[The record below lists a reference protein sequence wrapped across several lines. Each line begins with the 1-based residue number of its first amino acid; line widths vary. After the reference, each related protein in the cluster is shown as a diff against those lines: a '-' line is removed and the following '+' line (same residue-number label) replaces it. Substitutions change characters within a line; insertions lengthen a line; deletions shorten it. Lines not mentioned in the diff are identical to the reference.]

1 MADWY
6 KDSMYLKADDT
17 GKSADDVVVD
27 SIIDIL
33 NKLTPSR
40 LNRKIWYRGGKLGNW
55 EVKAG
60 DSMKSV
66 FKVEECGKGAGLNL
80 VGDAPWFQVAWKE
93 YEKYK
98 GLREID
104 SPLKEKITE
113 YFDVS
118 SAAGLDY
125 DYTNP
130 WCGAFLA
137 WCFDQT
143 QDYKRINT
151 AKSAAAFGWKGST
164 WENGED
170 CEAFVGALIVFDFS
184 HVALIAGENLDGTRY
199 VYLGGNQGNGEKTAG
214 HQKIILGSVDKKS
227 KSIIAITK
235 PKKYTISEKDKE
247 LPKYDVSAEN
257 SKESS
262 R

>member
-1 MADWY
+1 
-6 KDSMYLKADDT
+6 
-17 GKSADDVVVD
+17 
-27 SIIDIL
+27 
-33 NKLTPSR
+33 
-40 LNRKIWYRGGKLGNW
+40 
-55 EVKAG
+55 
-60 DSMKSV
+60 MKSV
-66 FKVEECGKGAGLNL
+66 FKVEECGKGTELNL

-118 SAAGLDY
+118 SATGLGY

-235 PKKYTISEKDKE
+235 PKKYTISEKDKQ
-247 LPKYDVSAEN
+247 LPKYDVNAEN